1 MDLTKFYPE
10 KFSYRTAYKYII
22 YSYYFKDL
30 TPRKTIAEKFAE
42 KIMIKIDRIEHHP
55 NVFGIGIGYKSYGGM
70 SYSAVGS
77 PALSPIYI
85 FQRPINIDNGKNYPF
100 PFLVKELLSQ
110 SMSEAFK

>member
-42 KIMIKIDRIEHHP
+42 KIIIKIDQTQYHP
-55 NVFGIGIGYKSYGGM
+55 NIFGIVNIDYG
-70 SYSAVGS
+70 SYSGS
-77 PALSPIYI
+77 KSNSIYI
-85 FQRPINIDNGKNYPF
+85 FKRPIDTDNGKNYPF
-100 PFLVKELLSQ
+100 SFLVAELLSQ
-110 SMSEAFK
+110 IMSETFKQEEREK